1 MSMNSIPTEIVR
13 NYILPFTYCIQPIQ
27 LREDILSYHKTIQN
41 VKDIYHQKFPPEIY
55 TLEEESDLAWLS
67 NDICRFLNNEQPMMY
82 GIVDFYKTVFQRLYR
97 NQKKSLKEV
106 IIPYSMEDNFNDIK
120 VSIGLLT
127 PEERLKLEKFLLG
140 LT

>member
-1 MSMNSIPTEIVR
+1 MNSIPTEIVR

-27 LREDILSYHKTIQN
+27 LREDILSYHKTIEN

-106 IIPYSMEDNFNDIK
+106 IIPNSMEDNFNDIK

-127 PEERLKLEKFLLG
+127 PKERLKLEKFLLR
-140 LT
+140 LK